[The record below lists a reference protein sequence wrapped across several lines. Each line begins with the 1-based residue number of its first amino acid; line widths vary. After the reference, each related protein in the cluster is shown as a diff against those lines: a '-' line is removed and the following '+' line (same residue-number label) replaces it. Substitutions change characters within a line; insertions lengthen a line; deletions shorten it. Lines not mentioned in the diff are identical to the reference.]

1 MATAN
6 TADYSTTTVANG
18 LYYPLS
24 SNPAGYLT
32 SAPVTSVAG
41 RTGAVTLAVADVS
54 GAAPLAS
61 PTFSG
66 TPSLPTG
73 TIAVTQTAGNNT
85 TAVATT
91 AFVTAAVPAFATFT
105 TPGVNSTNTIVS
117 PRVAMDYLMHP
128 GRTEW
133 LKFGS
138 GATSGTGASV
148 TAPVSTRSAE
158 MVGPNV
164 GVAGYAMAVWD
175 TSFSGWGMFGMTR
188 GVNMGARAWN
198 KPVWASG
205 RGQIG
210 FYGDNNY
217 NGDAHSTIRVSVGGK
232 SSVGSGPISVNDAG
246 FGWLVPGVGNALQ
259 LQVSKGDS
267 SALTTVT
274 SSFTPVAKQVF
285 DWKMHSDGAGNVTL
299 WINDNV
305 VATTTAGPTTATAEA
320 YNFYFEMV
328 EQTASTATRI
338 VWESLN
344 SRVWWGV

>member
-1 MATAN
+1 M
-6 TADYSTTTVANG
+6 
-18 LYYPLS
+18 L
-24 SNPAGYLT
+24 
-32 SAPVTSVAG
+32 
-41 RTGAVTLAVADVS
+41 
-54 GAAPLAS
+54 
-61 PTFSG
+61 
-66 TPSLPTG
+66 
-73 TIAVTQTAGNNT
+73 
-85 TAVATT
+85 
-91 AFVTAAVPAFATFT
+91 
-105 TPGVNSTNTIVS
+105 
-117 PRVAMDYLMHP
+117 
-128 GRTEW
+128 
-133 LKFGS
+133 
-138 GATSGTGASV
+138 
-148 TAPVSTRSAE
+148 
-158 MVGPNV
+158 
-164 GVAGYAMAVWD
+164 
-175 TSFSGWGMFGMTR
+175 GMTR
-188 GVNMGARAWN
+188 GVNMGSRAWN

-320 YNFYFEMV
+320 FNFYFEMV

-338 VWESLN
+338 IWESLN